1 MKGFKFTHQTRIAA
15 LLFFSV
21 YFLYGMVYIP
31 FRQYLTCLAVGAIAY
46 GISDSYE
53 IATLCLFA
61 MNIVF
66 SSVCPSASASASG
79 KEGFTDG
86 SGNTLVAG
94 SPANFFAAAAAPA
107 QTKDIKGVVS
117 KMSEGFEDAAEQDL
131 TLANDSEYQAEE
143 TSDASVPADAAE
155 EEETKPK
162 AKNPKLRSGQDTKKG
177 ISDQGIPPAMQ
188 PQEEE
193 TFQDNGGLFKLGQIP
208 KDVKGGF
215 HIDAGT
221 TVINALKSLKPDQI
235 ASMTN
240 DTKQLIETQKS
251 LMNMLNTFKPMMSEG
266 KEMMNTFQ
274 QMFSPSSGATG
285 MAGGATADAGKA

>member
-1 MKGFKFTHQTRIAA
+1 MKFTHQTTIVA
-15 LLFFSV
+15 LLFFSL
-21 YFLYGMVYIP
+21 YFIYGMIYIP

-53 IATLCLFA
+53 IATLSLFA
-61 MNIVF
+61 MNFLF
-66 SSVCPSASASASG
+66 SAVCPVVAH
-79 KEGFTDG
+79 EGFTDA
-86 SGNTLVAG
+86 SGNKLVAA
-94 SPANFFAAAAAPA
+94 SPKNTLSAAA
-107 QTKDIKGVVS
+107 TKMMDVKGVSS
-117 KMSEGFEDAAEQDL
+117 KMSERFQDAAENDL
-131 TLANDSEYQAEE
+131 TLSKESENMPENTSNESIPATAPEDEE
-143 TSDASVPADAAE
+143 PKKVNTNG
-155 EEETKPK
+155 K
-162 AKNPKLRSGQDTKKG
+162 AKPNA
-177 ISDQGIPPAMQ
+177 ISEQGIPPAMQ

-193 TFQDNGGLFKLGQIP
+193 TFQDNGSLFKLGQIP

-274 QMFSPSSGATG
+274 QMFTPAAGANPG
-285 MAGGATADAGKA
+285 TANMLGQA

>member
-1 MKGFKFTHQTRIAA
+1 MKGFKFTSHTKVVA
-15 LLFFSV
+15 LIFFSA
-21 YFLYGMVYIP
+21 YLIYGLLYLP
-31 FRQYLTCLAVGAIAY
+31 FRQYLTCLAVGGIAY
-46 GISDSYE
+46 GISNSYE
-53 IATLCLFA
+53 IATLSLFA
-61 MNIVF
+61 MNLLF
-66 SSVCPSASASASG
+66 SAACGRS
-79 KEGFTDG
+79 EGFTDG
-86 SGNTLVAG
+86 SGNTLVAAGLRKPASASASG
-94 SPANFFAAAAAPA
+94 S
-107 QTKDIKGVVS
+107 DVKGVS
-117 KMSEGFEDAAEQDL
+117 GFKTEGFEDAAEEDL
-131 TLANDSEYQAEE
+131 TLDTEGAGK
-143 TSDASVPADAAE
+143 E
-155 EEETKPK
+155 EEESEVSKPAPAPSPSEEEEAPAK
-162 AKNPKLRSGQDTKKG
+162 AKKAKKAKKAAG
-177 ISDQGIPPAMQ
+177 ISEQGIPPAMQ

-274 QMFSPSSGATG
+274 QMFTPSAGAQ
-285 MAGGATADAGKA
+285 A

>member
-1 MKGFKFTHQTRIAA
+1 MKGFKFTHQTRIAS

-21 YFLYGMVYIP
+21 YFLYGMLYIP

-46 GISDSYE
+46 GISNSYE

-66 SSVCPSASASASG
+66 SSVCPSSPSG

-94 SPANFFAAAAAPA
+94 TPANVFAAAAAR
-107 QTKDIKGVVS
+107 TKDIKGVVS
-117 KMSEGFEDAAEQDL
+117 KLSEGFEDAAEQDL
-131 TLANDSEYQAEE
+131 TLAKESEYEAEE
-143 TSDASVPADAAE
+143 TSDASVPADADE
-155 EEETKPK
+155 EEEPKPK
-162 AKNPKLRSGQDTKKG
+162 KAKLRSGQDTKLRSGQGAKKG
-177 ISDQGIPPAMQ
+177 ISEQGIPPAMQ

-274 QMFSPSSGATG
+274 QMFTPPAGAQ
-285 MAGGATADAGKA
+285 A